1 MVDSEFEDHCYVR
14 VELVEREDSPTENR
28 VVKEE
33 HMQTDALIW
42 DEHVLPVMLKALEA
56 FGFYTEGKKLILVD
70 EDDFTGEDD
79 LPGSA
84 YVASRFPFGD

>member
-14 VELVEREDSPTENR
+14 VELVEREGSPTENR
-28 VVKEE
+28 AVKEE

-70 EDDFTGEDD
+70 EDD
-79 LPGSA
+79 LSGSP
-84 YVASRFPFGD
+84 SRFPFEHYW